1 MELLKII
8 AKYKTAP
15 LNNYTDHE
23 GGLELWWIVSQTCA
37 DNKSMRVQ

>member
-23 GGLELWWIVSQTCA
+23 GGLELWWITKACHLMF
-37 DNKSMRVQ
+37 MRVQ